1 MIVHKRGK
9 PELAGEHD
17 GSPGKVVKQDRRTV
31 AAIVGF
37 SGLPLPRA
45 VSAQKVEGRLLQD
58 IPIIRE
64 SFDFVYPDPF
74 IHETDNIVQFRAMS
88 SIITGML
95 TTHRKQQIL
104 SMLKLQGQVVAK
116 EVSQDMGVSEDT
128 IRRDLR
134 EMAQEG
140 LLQRVHGGAL
150 PASPAM
156 VDFAGRELITADG
169 KVAIGR
175 TAAKLIQPGQVV
187 MLDGGT
193 TARQVARH
201 VPLDLKATIVTHS
214 PTIATELLNH
224 PNVEVILIGG
234 RLFKHSVVAVGAVAI
249 QAIAGI
255 HADTYFMGVTGAHPK
270 SGLTTG
276 DYEEA
281 AVKRAL
287 SQAAAETIV
296 LASSEKLNAASPY
309 VVLSLSEISG
319 IITERAAA
327 ASLTKPYEKLGISVT
342 RA

>member
-1 MIVHKRGK
+1 
-9 PELAGEHD
+9 
-17 GSPGKVVKQDRRTV
+17 
-31 AAIVGF
+31 
-37 SGLPLPRA
+37 
-45 VSAQKVEGRLLQD
+45 
-58 IPIIRE
+58 
-64 SFDFVYPDPF
+64 
-74 IHETDNIVQFRAMS
+74 
-88 SIITGML
+88 ML

-104 SMLKLQGQVVAK
+104 SILKRQGQVIAK
-116 EVSQDMGVSEDT
+116 DVSQEMGVSEDT

-134 EMAQEG
+134 EMAQQG

-150 PASPAM
+150 PASPALA
-156 VDFAGRELITADG
+156 DFAGRERIAPDG

-175 TAAKLIQPGQVV
+175 AAANMMRPRQVV

-201 VPLDLKATIVTHS
+201 IPLDLQATIVTHS
-214 PTIATELLNH
+214 PTIALELLNH
-224 PNVEVILIGG
+224 PHVEVILIGG

-249 QAIAGI
+249 AAIAEV
-255 HADTYFMGVTGAHPK
+255 HADTYFMGVTGVHPK
-270 SGLTTG
+270 TGLTTG

-296 LASSEKLNAASPY
+296 LASAEKLNTASPY
-309 VVLSLSEISG
+309 LVVPLSAISG
-319 IITERAAA
+319 IITERAAP

>member
-1 MIVHKRGK
+1 VNPH
-9 PELAGEHD
+9 P
-17 GSPGKVVKQDRRTV
+17 
-31 AAIVGF
+31 F
-37 SGLPLPRA
+37 SH
-45 VSAQKVEGRLLQD
+45 RLLL
-58 IPIIRE
+58 E
-64 SFDFVYPDPF
+64 HS

-88 SIITGML
+88 SIITLTGML

-104 SMLKLQGQVVAK
+104 SILKLQGQVIAK
-116 EVSQDMGVSEDT
+116 EVSHDMGVSEDT

-150 PASPAM
+150 PASPAI
-156 VDFAGRELITADG
+156 VHFAGRELITAEG

-175 TAAKLIQPGQVV
+175 AAAKLIQPGQVV

-201 VPLDLKATIVTHS
+201 IPLDLKATIVTHS

-234 RLFKHSVVAVGAVAI
+234 RLFKHSVVAVGAVAL
-249 QAIAGI
+249 QAIAEI
-255 HADTYFMGVTGAHPK
+255 HADTYFMGVTGVHPK

-287 SQAAAETIV
+287 SQAAAETMV

-309 VVLSLSEISG
+309 VVVPLSEISG

-327 ASLTKPYEKLGISVT
+327 ASLTKPYEKLGIPVT